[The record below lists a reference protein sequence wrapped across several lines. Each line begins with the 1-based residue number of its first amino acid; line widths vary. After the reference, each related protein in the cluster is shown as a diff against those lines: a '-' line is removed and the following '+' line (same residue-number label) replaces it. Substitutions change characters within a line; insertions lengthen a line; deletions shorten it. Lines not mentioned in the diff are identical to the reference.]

1 MPDGRPH
8 HPDHRLHGQVVP
20 WKDVLL
26 HRACLHGETLRMI
39 KMVVKVMMIVV
50 EVAKMTK
57 YTQHCPN
64 VFAGSV
70 SIHINVQHDCHCSG
84 QVFYQF
90 ILKFCY
96 GNYALYA
103 TKSIILFVCM

>member
-1 MPDGRPH
+1 MPHGRPH

-20 WKDVLL
+20 GKDALL
-26 HRACLHGETLRMI
+26 HRACLHSETLRMI
-39 KMVVKVMMIVV
+39 KMMVVV
-50 EVAKMTK
+50 VAKMTK

-64 VFAGSV
+64 VFVGSV

-90 ILKFCY
+90 IPKFCY

-103 TKSIILFVCM
+103 TQSMNLFVCM